1 MVKPKSLFSLAVL
14 VVVVMVA
21 LSACSAPAAP
31 APTAAPAATSAPAAT
46 AAPKA
51 TEAPAA
57 PAATEAP
64 AAPAA
69 TEAPAAQPAAG
80 SRTLTVAQDTDPG
93 TADPQLTTEE
103 YFLPLNVFDR
113 LVEAVTTSPGQ
124 SELQPGLAESWDVS
138 SDGLTYTFHLR
149 KDVKFHNGDVLTA
162 DDVIYTFDR
171 MLDPATKAL
180 NTDFLDMIAGAQ
192 DRMDGKATSVSGLK
206 KVDDNTVE
214 ITLEKPFAPFL
225 ANLATPAGSIF
236 SKKATTELGEKFNT
250 QPVGTGPFKMDNW
263 TLNSEIQLSAFDD
276 YFRGRPKFD
285 KLVMKIVPEAQTMA
299 LMFRNGE
306 IDIMDLDFGRS
317 QIPEFQK
324 DPTFKDQIVSAP
336 RVGTYYLSMNEKI
349 PPFDNP
355 KVREAMEYAIDRQTL
370 IDTLYYGTGVPAKG
384 ILAPGLAGYNT
395 NLPGFAYDPEKAK
408 ALLKEAGFENGF
420 DMSIYQ
426 TVDSP
431 STLKINEALQAML
444 SEVGINVKIEQM
456 DDAAWSG
463 TRKEG
468 KLGSYNSSWSADYN
482 DPDNFIYTFF
492 SPANSVAR
500 SWNYENKDVQDK
512 LEQARSMTDMAAR
525 YKLYQDIEEQI
536 VYKDFAYIPLF
547 HLQHLYVVNP
557 KVKNFKASWN
567 GWSNMPYYGIEV
579 TQ

>member
-1 MVKPKSLFSLAVL
+1 MVTRTPVFRLALLAVVA
-14 VVVVMVA
+14 VVV
-21 LSACSAPAAP
+21 LSACSPAAP
-31 APTAAPAATSAPAAT
+31 AAQPAPANTTAPA
-46 AAPKA
+46 
-51 TEAPAA
+51 PA
-57 PAATEAP
+57 AATEAP
-64 AAPAA
+64 AAAAPTAAPAETA
-69 TEAPAAQPAAG
+69 APAPTTAPAASSG
-80 SRTLTVAQDTDPG
+80 GEKTLTVAQTTDPG

-113 LVEAVTTSPGQ
+113 LVEAVTTGPGQ
-124 SELQPGLAESWDVS
+124 SELVPGLADSWDIS
-138 SDGLTYTFHLR
+138 ADGLKYTFHLHPG
-149 KDVKFHNGDVLTA
+149 VKFHNGDVLTA
-162 DDVIYTFDR
+162 DDVIHTFDR

-180 NTDFLDMIAGAQ
+180 NTDFLDMIGGAT
-192 DRMDGKATSVSGLK
+192 DRMEGKATSVSGLK
-206 KVDDNTVE
+206 KIDDNTVE
-214 ITLEKPFAPFL
+214 ITLASPFAPFL

-236 SKKATTELGEKFNT
+236 SKKATTAAGEDFNT
-250 QPVGTGPFKMDNW
+250 KPIGTGPFKMDNW
-263 TLNSEIQLSAFDD
+263 TFNSEVQLSAFDD

-285 KLVMKIVPEAQTMA
+285 KLIMKIVPEAQTMA

-306 IDIMDLDFGRS
+306 LDVFDFDYAIS
-317 QIPEFQK
+317 QIAEFQK
-324 DPTFKDQIVSAP
+324 DPTYKDQIVSSP
-336 RVGTYYLSMNEKI
+336 RVGTYYMSINEKI

-355 KVREAMEYAIDRQTL
+355 KVREAIMYAIDRQTL
-370 IDTLYYGTGVPAKG
+370 IDKLYSGTGVPAKG
-384 ILAPGLAGYNT
+384 ILAPGSAGYNP
-395 NLPGFAYDPEKAK
+395 NLPGFPYDPEKAK

-444 SEVGINVKIEQM
+444 GEVGIRVKIEQM

-468 KLGSYNSSWSADYN
+468 KLGSYVTSWSADYN

-492 SPANSVAR
+492 APKNSVAR

-525 YKLYQDIEEQI
+525 YKLYQEIEDQI
-536 VYKDFAYIPLF
+536 VNKDFAFVPLF
-547 HLQHLYVVNP
+547 HLQHLFAVDP

-567 GWSNMPYYGIEV
+567 GWSNMPYYGIEIAN
-579 TQ
+579 